1 MVGKNIESEN
11 NSDRT
16 RILFHERRQYER
28 LIVRRLLFLVFC
40 VISLF
45 FLIGVSLSIGSAQI
59 SITEA
64 YLVIF
69 NKLSGGAFEVNE
81 IAERVVMHLR
91 MPRTLMAALS
101 GAVLAISG
109 STVITSLRNSLAT
122 PYTLGVSSA
131 AGFGAAIA
139 IILGRGIIEGGLLI
153 ISNAFVLSLIPA
165 LVILL
170 LSKKSWASPETI
182 ILTGVA
188 MNYIFSAANTL
199 LQFFAESEAVRATVF
214 WLVGDLARSDWW
226 QIPYVLGIL
235 VFLFLVNMRSAWDLN
250 VMRVGDVAAKA
261 LGVEANKVRRTVL
274 LTACLAT
281 ATVVSFTGAIGFI
294 GLLSSHI
301 CRIII
306 GRDERYLIP
315 ASGLFGA
322 NLLLAADIV
331 ARRIIAPIMLP
342 VGAVTAVLGG
352 PMLLYLLLR
361 RREP

>member
-1 MVGKNIESEN
+1 MGKNVDIEGKSN
-11 NSDRT
+11 RVYVS
-16 RILFHERRQYER
+16 FYERSQYER
-28 LIVRRLLFLVFC
+28 LIAKRLLFLAFC
-40 VISLF
+40 AISLF
-45 FLIGVSLSIGSAQI
+45 FLIGLSLSLGSAQI
-59 SITEA
+59 SLTEA

-69 NKLSGGAFEVNE
+69 NKLGAGAFEVNE
-81 IAERVVMHLR
+81 IAERVVIYLR
-91 MPRTLMAALS
+91 MPRTVMAALS

-109 STVITSLRNSLAT
+109 STVITVLRNSLAT

-170 LSKKSWASPETI
+170 FSKKSWVSSETI

-214 WLVGDLARSDWW
+214 WLVGDLARADWW

-235 VFLFLVNMRSAWDLN
+235 VFLFLVNMRLAWDLN
-250 VMRVGDVAAKA
+250 VMRIGDVAAKA
-261 LGVEANKVRRTVL
+261 LGVEANKVRRIVL
-274 LTACLAT
+274 LTACLTT

-301 CRIII
+301 CRIMI

-331 ARRIIAPIMLP
+331 ARRIMAPIMLP
-342 VGAVTAVLGG
+342 VGAVTAILGG
-352 PMLLYLLLR
+352 PMLLFLLLR
-361 RREP
+361 RRES